1 MPAPSYRFEPN
12 ETSIAYLH
20 LDRRDRDGRAL
31 FLAMQMLYA
40 VREATVI
47 LIGYLGSIIAYKE
60 TDHFGEWIRR
70 AKSPGF
76 KGNFCIHPNQVE
88 ILNRAFRLSIDE
100 VGGAEALVSSK

>member
-40 VREATVI
+40 AREATVI
-47 LIGYLGSIIAYKE
+47 LIGYLGSIVAYQRNGPLWRVD
-60 TDHFGEWIRR
+60 TPD
-70 AKSPGF
+70 
-76 KGNFCIHPNQVE
+76 
-88 ILNRAFRLSIDE
+88 
-100 VGGAEALVSSK
+100 